1 MTIQDIIQSPRLGME
16 NALVEMEEGLNGN
29 TIGRDY
35 TSAYHNLLETS
46 RLLAVDSLMG
56 TANIIR
62 KKFPILANNMEDL
75 FFNIHDEVKDNLFS
89 IGGTVPMVF
98 YINVMDLR
106 QYGIRENSSFITT
119 IPSGSTITVLETSFT
134 LLNDIIITLKDNNI
148 ITIEQIENELDIAI
162 NNVKLLQSNIYT
174 DDNGIEWILFETKV
188 RNVIKTTKIENIS
201 HSGNL
206 SLDIPLTL
214 KYSTITAGYINNGIY
229 NKMAIS
235 YSDEYLNENVP
246 TAFVT
251 LKDNLVNVIIPKKY
265 ISDGNVLGNV
275 VIDVYETD
283 GEKSLDL
290 TRVPIEEFTL
300 NIENQDSD
308 KYKATS
314 INITMVVASRGTL
327 NNGINAMSFEE
338 LKNAIVN
345 STLGDIDLPITS
357 NQLKR
362 KVKMY
367 GYELKIVDD
376 SLLGREFIAS
386 KPLPDIKTSMIKS
399 YPDIYFNKSEID
411 INDEQISK
419 FINIYENLFIIKE
432 NSIHK
437 KDSNGILKLLSNE
450 DYDYFNKL
458 NKVSKIKY
466 LKDNKLFY
474 SPFTYVIKYEKDI
487 TNSEVYYLKPNIEN
501 IRILDSN
508 PNILLRAN
516 TSKYGI
522 FKIDNGFNIKT
533 APILNDELSSTDLT
547 KLKARLH
554 IPIRNSNSTVYFD
567 TNYDVTNKMFSFD
580 IITGELFDSVYKV
593 LNGNSILKDIN
604 IDLNTNMYLYIYT
617 SDNTI
622 IDSSNFLYNEF
633 GLQDKNVILNK
644 ELFTV
649 KLGTKLNYIYNNVL
663 TLFNNRQY
671 KRHESTIPLTYE
683 NDVYEKYDNG
693 LIINPRELS
702 NGRVELNMKLLHS
715 KGDVVLDSKGEMIY
729 KSKAGDIILDK
740 DNKPIVDNINGIKRV
755 MDILMLEYEYI
766 VADTETHINYLDLVM
781 NNILAMV
788 YTDMEEINDITMDIT
803 KIKYKT
809 FRNMSDVNIIVNN
822 ILYPIPYNVTPNI
835 TLILDKNN
843 IISDSVLI
851 EEIKSICGK
860 VITKHLNSE
869 KILLSNIKK
878 DLIDN
883 ISISIIGIKI
893 SGIEPKNN
901 EAIITTD
908 ENRFSINKILE
919 LTETNNMIVKYDINL
934 EMEYI

>member
-1 MTIQDIIQSPRLGME
+1 M
-16 NALVEMEEGLNGN
+16 
-29 TIGRDY
+29 
-35 TSAYHNLLETS
+35 
-46 RLLAVDSLMG
+46 
-56 TANIIR
+56 
-62 KKFPILANNMEDL
+62 
-75 FFNIHDEVKDNLFS
+75 
-89 IGGTVPMVF
+89 
-98 YINVMDLR
+98 
-106 QYGIRENSSFITT
+106 
-119 IPSGSTITVLETSFT
+119 
-134 LLNDIIITLKDNNI
+134 
-148 ITIEQIENELDIAI
+148 
-162 NNVKLLQSNIYT
+162 
-174 DDNGIEWILFETKV
+174 
-188 RNVIKTTKIENIS
+188 
-201 HSGNL
+201 
-206 SLDIPLTL
+206 
-214 KYSTITAGYINNGIY
+214 
-229 NKMAIS
+229 
-235 YSDEYLNENVP
+235 
-246 TAFVT
+246 
-251 LKDNLVNVIIPKKY
+251 
-265 ISDGNVLGNV
+265 
-275 VIDVYETD
+275 
-283 GEKSLDL
+283 
-290 TRVPIEEFTL
+290 
-300 NIENQDSD
+300 
-308 KYKATS
+308 
-314 INITMVVASRGTL
+314 
-327 NNGINAMSFEE
+327 
-338 LKNAIVN
+338 
-345 STLGDIDLPITS
+345 
-357 NQLKR
+357 
-362 KVKMY
+362 
-367 GYELKIVDD
+367 
-376 SLLGREFIAS
+376 
-386 KPLPDIKTSMIKS
+386 
-399 YPDIYFNKSEID
+399 
-411 INDEQISK
+411 
-419 FINIYENLFIIKE
+419 
-432 NSIHK
+432 
-437 KDSNGILKLLSNE
+437 
-450 DYDYFNKL
+450 
-458 NKVSKIKY
+458 
-466 LKDNKLFY
+466 
-474 SPFTYVIKYEKDI
+474 
-487 TNSEVYYLKPNIEN
+487 
-501 IRILDSN
+501 
-508 PNILLRAN
+508 
-516 TSKYGI
+516 
-522 FKIDNGFNIKT
+522 
-533 APILNDELSSTDLT
+533 
-547 KLKARLH
+547 H

-580 IITGELFDSVYKV
+580 VITGELFDSVYKV

-617 SDNTI
+617 SDNTV

-878 DLIDN
+878 D
-883 ISISIIGIKI
+883 
-893 SGIEPKNN
+893 
-901 EAIITTD
+901 
-908 ENRFSINKILE
+908 
-919 LTETNNMIVKYDINL
+919 
-934 EMEYI
+934 